1 MGVNDDCFDVEA
13 WVIRKYS
20 VSCEVRYKKDKSK
33 NKIVTVYGTS
43 YEEFK

>member
-33 NKIVTVYGTS
+33 IKIVTVYGTS